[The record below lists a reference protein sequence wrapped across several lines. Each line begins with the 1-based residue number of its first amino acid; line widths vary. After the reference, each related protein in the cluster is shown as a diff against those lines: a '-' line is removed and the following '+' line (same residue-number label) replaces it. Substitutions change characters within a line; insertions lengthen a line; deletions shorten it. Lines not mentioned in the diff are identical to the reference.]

1 MKIRRIISKGLVLS
15 GMPAAQLRMLEQ
27 VALHADPSES
37 PAASERL
44 YQTPVKQPQHDADE
58 ELVEDWQEF
67 VMPDLRQEFT
77 RQLDCVANDL
87 RQAQPESTP
96 SPLDDD
102 SLDDDSLDDDSLDDD
117 SLDDDSLDDDA
128 LDDDALDDDSLDDD
142 SLDDDSLDDDPLDD
156 DPLDD
161 DPLDD
166 DALDDDPLREDEAK
180 AGAEDDAAP
189 AATYGLIIPFDH
201 IESWYG
207 ALNQARLVMQAR
219 YEFPET
225 ENLAAMVELL
235 TSKNLKPYLTSRFY
249 MEIQGALLDLGM
261 DVA

>member
-1 MKIRRIISKGLVLS
+1 MKMRRIISKGLVLS

-27 VALHADPSES
+27 VALHADPSGS

-44 YQTPVKQPQHDADE
+44 YQTPVKQPQNDTDE
-58 ELVEDWQEF
+58 ELVDDWQEF

-102 SLDDDSLDDDSLDDD
+102 SLH
-117 SLDDDSLDDDA
+117 DDA
-128 LDDDALDDDSLDDD
+128 
-142 SLDDDSLDDDPLDD
+142 LDDDPLDD

-161 DPLDD
+161 DALDDDALDD

-189 AATYGLIIPFDH
+189 AATYELIIPFDH

-207 ALNQARLVMQAR
+207 ALNQARLVLQAR

>member
-1 MKIRRIISKGLVLS
+1 MKMRRIISKGLVLS
-15 GMPAAQLRMLEQ
+15 GMPATQLRMLEQ
-27 VALHADPSES
+27 VALHADPSGS

-44 YQTPVKQPQHDADE
+44 YQSPVKEPQNVTDE
-58 ELVEDWQEF
+58 ELVDDWQEF

-87 RQAQPESTP
+87 SQAQRESTP
-96 SPLDDD
+96 SPPHDD
-102 SLDDDSLDDDSLDDD
+102 SLHDDSLHDDS
-117 SLDDDSLDDDA
+117 
-128 LDDDALDDDSLDDD
+128 
-142 SLDDDSLDDDPLDD
+142 
-156 DPLDD
+156 
-161 DPLDD
+161 
-166 DALDDDPLREDEAK
+166 LREDED
-180 AGAEDDAAP
+180 EDEDEDNDESEDEDAATSP
-189 AATYGLIIPFDH
+189 AATYELIIPFDH

-207 ALNQARLVMQAR
+207 ALNQARLVMQER

-225 ENLAAMVELL
+225 ENLEAMVGLL

>member
-1 MKIRRIISKGLVLS
+1 MKMRRIISKGLVLCEI
-15 GMPAAQLRMLEQ
+15 PAAQLRMLKQ
-27 VALHADPSES
+27 VALHADPSGS

-44 YQTPVKQPQHDADE
+44 YQSPVKQPQNVTDE
-58 ELVEDWQEF
+58 ELVDDWQEF

-87 RQAQPESTP
+87 SQAQPESTP
-96 SPLDDD
+96 SPLHDD
-102 SLDDDSLDDDSLDDD
+102 L
-117 SLDDDSLDDDA
+117 
-128 LDDDALDDDSLDDD
+128 
-142 SLDDDSLDDDPLDD
+142 
-156 DPLDD
+156 
-161 DPLDD
+161 
-166 DALDDDPLREDEAK
+166 LREDED
-180 AGAEDDAAP
+180 EDEDESEDEDAATSP
-189 AATYGLIIPFDH
+189 AATYELIIPFDH

-207 ALNQARLVMQAR
+207 ALNQARLVMQER

-225 ENLAAMVELL
+225 ENLEAMVGLL

>member
-1 MKIRRIISKGLVLS
+1 MKMRRIISKGLVLS

-27 VALHADPSES
+27 VALHADPSGS

-44 YQTPVKQPQHDADE
+44 YQSPVKQPQNVTDE
-58 ELVEDWQEF
+58 ELVDDWQEF
-67 VMPDLRQEFT
+67 VMPDLRHEFT

-87 RQAQPESTP
+87 SQAQRESTP
-96 SPLDDD
+96 SPPHDD
-102 SLDDDSLDDDSLDDD
+102 SLHDDSL
-117 SLDDDSLDDDA
+117 
-128 LDDDALDDDSLDDD
+128 
-142 SLDDDSLDDDPLDD
+142 
-156 DPLDD
+156 
-161 DPLDD
+161 
-166 DALDDDPLREDEAK
+166 REGEDEDD
-180 AGAEDDAAP
+180 GESEEEFEDEDAATSP
-189 AATYGLIIPFDH
+189 AATYELIIPFDH

-207 ALNQARLVMQAR
+207 ALNQARLVMQER

-225 ENLAAMVELL
+225 ENLEAMVALL

>member
-1 MKIRRIISKGLVLS
+1 MKMRRIISKGLVLS
-15 GMPAAQLRMLEQ
+15 GMPAPQLRMLEQ
-27 VALHADPSES
+27 VALHADPSGS

-44 YQTPVKQPQHDADE
+44 YQSPVKEPQNVTDE
-58 ELVEDWQEF
+58 ELVDDWQEF

-87 RQAQPESTP
+87 SQAQRESTP
-96 SPLDDD
+96 SPPHDD
-102 SLDDDSLDDDSLDDD
+102 SLHDDS
-117 SLDDDSLDDDA
+117 
-128 LDDDALDDDSLDDD
+128 
-142 SLDDDSLDDDPLDD
+142 
-156 DPLDD
+156 
-161 DPLDD
+161 
-166 DALDDDPLREDEAK
+166 LREDED
-180 AGAEDDAAP
+180 EDEDAATSP
-189 AATYGLIIPFDH
+189 AATYELIIPFDH

-207 ALNQARLVMQAR
+207 ALNQARLVMQER

-225 ENLAAMVELL
+225 ENLEAMVGLL

>member
-1 MKIRRIISKGLVLS
+1 MKMRRIISKGLVLS

-27 VALHADPSES
+27 VALHADPSGS

-96 SPLDDD
+96 STLDDD
-102 SLDDDSLDDDSLDDD
+102 SLDDDSLHDDSLHDD
-117 SLDDDSLDDDA
+117 S
-128 LDDDALDDDSLDDD
+128 
-142 SLDDDSLDDDPLDD
+142 
-156 DPLDD
+156 
-161 DPLDD
+161 
-166 DALDDDPLREDEAK
+166 LDDDPLREDEAK
-180 AGAEDDAAP
+180 AGTEDDAAP
-189 AATYGLIIPFDH
+189 AATYELIIPFDH

-207 ALNQARLVMQAR
+207 ALNQARLVLQAR

-235 TSKNLKPYLTSRFY
+235 TSTNLKPYLTSRFY

>member
-1 MKIRRIISKGLVLS
+1 MKMRRIISKGLVLS

-27 VALHADPSES
+27 VALHADPSGS

-44 YQTPVKQPQHDADE
+44 YQSPVKQPQNVTDE
-58 ELVEDWQEF
+58 ELVDDWQEF
-67 VMPDLRQEFT
+67 VMPDLRHEFT

-87 RQAQPESTP
+87 SQAQRESTP
-96 SPLDDD
+96 SPPHDDSPHDD
-102 SLDDDSLDDDSLDDD
+102 SL
-117 SLDDDSLDDDA
+117 
-128 LDDDALDDDSLDDD
+128 
-142 SLDDDSLDDDPLDD
+142 
-156 DPLDD
+156 
-161 DPLDD
+161 
-166 DALDDDPLREDEAK
+166 REGEDEDE
-180 AGAEDDAAP
+180 GESEEEFEDEDAATSP
-189 AATYGLIIPFDH
+189 AATYELIIPFDH

-207 ALNQARLVMQAR
+207 ALNQARLVMQER

-225 ENLAAMVELL
+225 ENLEAMVGLL

>member
-27 VALHADPSES
+27 VALHADPSGS

-96 SPLDDD
+96 STLDDD
-102 SLDDDSLDDDSLDDD
+102 SLDN
-117 SLDDDSLDDDA
+117 DA
-128 LDDDALDDDSLDDD
+128 
-142 SLDDDSLDDDPLDD
+142 LDD

-166 DALDDDPLREDEAK
+166 DALDDDALDDDPLREDEAK
-180 AGAEDDAAP
+180 AGTEDDAAP
-189 AATYGLIIPFDH
+189 AATYELIIPFDH

-207 ALNQARLVMQAR
+207 ALNQARLVLQAR

>member
-1 MKIRRIISKGLVLS
+1 MKMRRIISKGLVLS
-15 GMPAAQLRMLEQ
+15 EIPAAQLRMLKQ
-27 VALHADPSES
+27 VALHADPSGS

-44 YQTPVKQPQHDADE
+44 YQSPVKQPQNVTDE
-58 ELVEDWQEF
+58 ELVDDWQEF

-87 RQAQPESTP
+87 SQAQPESTP
-96 SPLDDD
+96 SPLHDD
-102 SLDDDSLDDDSLDDD
+102 L
-117 SLDDDSLDDDA
+117 
-128 LDDDALDDDSLDDD
+128 
-142 SLDDDSLDDDPLDD
+142 
-156 DPLDD
+156 
-161 DPLDD
+161 
-166 DALDDDPLREDEAK
+166 LREDEDES
-180 AGAEDDAAP
+180 EDEDAATSP
-189 AATYGLIIPFDH
+189 AATYELIIPFDH

-207 ALNQARLVMQAR
+207 ALNQARLVMQER

-225 ENLAAMVELL
+225 ENLEAMVGLL

>member
-1 MKIRRIISKGLVLS
+1 MKMRRIISKGLVLS
-15 GMPAAQLRMLEQ
+15 EIPAAQLRMLKQ
-27 VALHADPSES
+27 VALHADPSGS

-44 YQTPVKQPQHDADE
+44 YQSPVKQPQNVTDE
-58 ELVEDWQEF
+58 ELVDDWQEF

-87 RQAQPESTP
+87 SQAQPESTP
-96 SPLDDD
+96 SPLHDD
-102 SLDDDSLDDDSLDDD
+102 S
-117 SLDDDSLDDDA
+117 
-128 LDDDALDDDSLDDD
+128 
-142 SLDDDSLDDDPLDD
+142 
-156 DPLDD
+156 
-161 DPLDD
+161 
-166 DALDDDPLREDEAK
+166 LREDED
-180 AGAEDDAAP
+180 EDEDESEDADAATSP
-189 AATYGLIIPFDH
+189 AATYELIIPFDH

-207 ALNQARLVMQAR
+207 ALNQARLVMQER

-225 ENLAAMVELL
+225 ENLEAMVGLL

>member
-1 MKIRRIISKGLVLS
+1 MKMRHIISKGLVLS

-27 VALHADPSES
+27 VALHADPSGS

-58 ELVEDWQEF
+58 ELVDDWQEF

-96 SPLDDD
+96 NPLHDD
-102 SLDDDSLDDDSLDDD
+102 SLSEEEAS
-117 SLDDDSLDDDA
+117 DA
-128 LDDDALDDDSLDDD
+128 DATTS
-142 SLDDDSLDDDPLDD
+142 
-156 DPLDD
+156 
-161 DPLDD
+161 
-166 DALDDDPLREDEAK
+166 
-180 AGAEDDAAP
+180 P
-189 AATYGLIIPFDH
+189 AATYELIIPFDH

>member
-1 MKIRRIISKGLVLS
+1 MKMRRIISKGLVLS

-27 VALHADPSES
+27 VALHADPSGS

-58 ELVEDWQEF
+58 ELVDDWQEF

-77 RQLDCVANDL
+77 KQLDCVANDL

-102 SLDDDSLDDDSLDDD
+102 SLH
-117 SLDDDSLDDDA
+117 DDA
-128 LDDDALDDDSLDDD
+128 
-142 SLDDDSLDDDPLDD
+142 LDDDPLDD
-156 DPLDD
+156 DALDND
-161 DPLDD
+161 ALDNDALDD

-189 AATYGLIIPFDH
+189 AATYELIIPFDH

-207 ALNQARLVMQAR
+207 ALNQARLVLQAR

>member
-1 MKIRRIISKGLVLS
+1 MKMRRIISKGLVLS
-15 GMPAAQLRMLEQ
+15 GMPAPQLRMLEQ
-27 VALHADPSES
+27 VALHADPSGS

-44 YQTPVKQPQHDADE
+44 YQSPVKEPQNVTDE
-58 ELVEDWQEF
+58 ELVDDWQEF

-87 RQAQPESTP
+87 SQAQRESTP
-96 SPLDDD
+96 SPPHDD
-102 SLDDDSLDDDSLDDD
+102 SLHDDS
-117 SLDDDSLDDDA
+117 
-128 LDDDALDDDSLDDD
+128 
-142 SLDDDSLDDDPLDD
+142 
-156 DPLDD
+156 
-161 DPLDD
+161 
-166 DALDDDPLREDEAK
+166 LREDED
-180 AGAEDDAAP
+180 EDEDEDNDESEDEDAATSP
-189 AATYGLIIPFDH
+189 AATYELIIPFDH

-207 ALNQARLVMQAR
+207 ALNQARLVMQER

-225 ENLAAMVELL
+225 ENLEAMVGLL

>member
-102 SLDDDSLDDDSLDDD
+102 SLDDDSLDDD
-117 SLDDDSLDDDA
+117 A

-142 SLDDDSLDDDPLDD
+142 SLDDDSLDD

>member
-1 MKIRRIISKGLVLS
+1 MKMRRIISKGLVLS

-27 VALHADPSES
+27 VALHADPSGS

-96 SPLDDD
+96 STLDDD
-102 SLDDDSLDDDSLDDD
+102 SLDN
-117 SLDDDSLDDDA
+117 DA
-128 LDDDALDDDSLDDD
+128 
-142 SLDDDSLDDDPLDD
+142 LDDDPLDD

-161 DPLDD
+161 DALDDDALDD

-189 AATYGLIIPFDH
+189 AATYELIIPFDH

-207 ALNQARLVMQAR
+207 ALNQARLVLQAR

>member
-1 MKIRRIISKGLVLS
+1 MKMRRIISKGLVLS
-15 GMPAAQLRMLEQ
+15 GMPAPQLRMLEQ
-27 VALHADPSES
+27 VALHADPSGS

-44 YQTPVKQPQHDADE
+44 YQSPVKEPQNVTDE
-58 ELVEDWQEF
+58 ELVDDWQEF

-87 RQAQPESTP
+87 SQAQRESTP
-96 SPLDDD
+96 SPPHDD
-102 SLDDDSLDDDSLDDD
+102 SLHDDSLHDDSLHDD
-117 SLDDDSLDDDA
+117 SLHDDSLH
-128 LDDDALDDDSLDDD
+128 DDS
-142 SLDDDSLDDDPLDD
+142 
-156 DPLDD
+156 
-161 DPLDD
+161 
-166 DALDDDPLREDEAK
+166 LREDED
-180 AGAEDDAAP
+180 EDEDEDNDESEDEDAATSP
-189 AATYGLIIPFDH
+189 AATYELIIPFDH

-207 ALNQARLVMQAR
+207 ALNQARLVMQER

-225 ENLAAMVELL
+225 ENLEAMVGLL

>member
-1 MKIRRIISKGLVLS
+1 MKMRRIISKGLVLS
-15 GMPAAQLRMLEQ
+15 EIPAAQLRMLKQ
-27 VALHADPSES
+27 VALHADPSGS

-44 YQTPVKQPQHDADE
+44 YQSPVKQPQNVTDE
-58 ELVEDWQEF
+58 ELVDDWQEF

-87 RQAQPESTP
+87 SQAQPESTP
-96 SPLDDD
+96 SPLHDD
-102 SLDDDSLDDDSLDDD
+102 L
-117 SLDDDSLDDDA
+117 
-128 LDDDALDDDSLDDD
+128 
-142 SLDDDSLDDDPLDD
+142 
-156 DPLDD
+156 
-161 DPLDD
+161 
-166 DALDDDPLREDEAK
+166 LREDED
-180 AGAEDDAAP
+180 EDEDESEDADAATSP
-189 AATYGLIIPFDH
+189 AATYELIIPFDH

-207 ALNQARLVMQAR
+207 ALNQARLVMQER

-225 ENLAAMVELL
+225 ENLEAMVGLL

>member
-1 MKIRRIISKGLVLS
+1 
-15 GMPAAQLRMLEQ
+15 
-27 VALHADPSES
+27 VALHADPSGS

-58 ELVEDWQEF
+58 ELVDDWQEF

-77 RQLDCVANDL
+77 KQLDCVANDL

-102 SLDDDSLDDDSLDDD
+102 SLH
-117 SLDDDSLDDDA
+117 DDA
-128 LDDDALDDDSLDDD
+128 
-142 SLDDDSLDDDPLDD
+142 LDDDPLDD
-156 DPLDD
+156 DALDND
-161 DPLDD
+161 ALDNDALDD

-189 AATYGLIIPFDH
+189 AATYELIIPFDH

-207 ALNQARLVMQAR
+207 ALNQARLVLQAR

-235 TSKNLKPYLTSRFY
+235 TSTNLKPYLTSRFY

>member
-27 VALHADPSES
+27 VALHADPSGS

-58 ELVEDWQEF
+58 ELVDDWQEF

-77 RQLDCVANDL
+77 KQLDCVANDL

-102 SLDDDSLDDDSLDDD
+102 SLH
-117 SLDDDSLDDDA
+117 DDA
-128 LDDDALDDDSLDDD
+128 
-142 SLDDDSLDDDPLDD
+142 LDDDPLDD

-161 DPLDD
+161 DALDDDALDD

-189 AATYGLIIPFDH
+189 AATYELIIPFDH

-207 ALNQARLVMQAR
+207 ALNQARLVLQAR

>member
-1 MKIRRIISKGLVLS
+1 MKMRRIISKGLVLS

-27 VALHADPSES
+27 VALHADPSGS

-58 ELVEDWQEF
+58 ELVDDWQEF

-77 RQLDCVANDL
+77 KQLDCVANDL

-102 SLDDDSLDDDSLDDD
+102 SLH
-117 SLDDDSLDDDA
+117 DDA
-128 LDDDALDDDSLDDD
+128 
-142 SLDDDSLDDDPLDD
+142 LDDDPLDD
-156 DPLDD
+156 DALDND
-161 DPLDD
+161 ALDNDALDD

-180 AGAEDDAAP
+180 AGTEDDAAP
-189 AATYGLIIPFDH
+189 AATYELIIPFDH

-207 ALNQARLVMQAR
+207 ALNQARLVLQAR

>member
-1 MKIRRIISKGLVLS
+1 MKMRRIISKGLVLS

-27 VALHADPSES
+27 VALHADPSGS

-44 YQTPVKQPQHDADE
+44 YQSPVKQPQNVTDE
-58 ELVEDWQEF
+58 ELVDDWQEF
-67 VMPDLRQEFT
+67 VTPDLRHEFT

-87 RQAQPESTP
+87 SQAQPESTP
-96 SPLDDD
+96 SPTHDD
-102 SLDDDSLDDDSLDDD
+102 SLHDDSL
-117 SLDDDSLDDDA
+117 
-128 LDDDALDDDSLDDD
+128 
-142 SLDDDSLDDDPLDD
+142 
-156 DPLDD
+156 
-161 DPLDD
+161 
-166 DALDDDPLREDEAK
+166 REGEDED
-180 AGAEDDAAP
+180 EDEDAATTP
-189 AATYGLIIPFDH
+189 AATYELVIPFDH

-207 ALNQARLVMQAR
+207 ALNQARLVMQER

>member
-1 MKIRRIISKGLVLS
+1 MKMRRIISKGLVLS

-27 VALHADPSES
+27 VALHADPSGS

-44 YQTPVKQPQHDADE
+44 YQSPVKQPQNVTDE
-58 ELVEDWQEF
+58 ELVDDWQEF
-67 VMPDLRQEFT
+67 VMPDLRHEFT

-87 RQAQPESTP
+87 SQAQPESTP
-96 SPLDDD
+96 SPPHDD
-102 SLDDDSLDDDSLDDD
+102 SLHDDSL
-117 SLDDDSLDDDA
+117 
-128 LDDDALDDDSLDDD
+128 
-142 SLDDDSLDDDPLDD
+142 
-156 DPLDD
+156 
-161 DPLDD
+161 
-166 DALDDDPLREDEAK
+166 REGEDED
-180 AGAEDDAAP
+180 ENEDAATSP
-189 AATYGLIIPFDH
+189 AATYELIIPFDH

-207 ALNQARLVMQAR
+207 ALNQARLVMQER

>member
-1 MKIRRIISKGLVLS
+1 
-15 GMPAAQLRMLEQ
+15 MPAAQLRMLEQ
-27 VALHADPSES
+27 VALHADPSGS

-96 SPLDDD
+96 STLDDDSLDNDALHDD
-102 SLDDDSLDDDSLDDD
+102 SLDDDSLDDDSLHDD
-117 SLDDDSLDDDA
+117 SLHDDS
-128 LDDDALDDDSLDDD
+128 
-142 SLDDDSLDDDPLDD
+142 
-156 DPLDD
+156 
-161 DPLDD
+161 
-166 DALDDDPLREDEAK
+166 LDDDPLREDEAK
-180 AGAEDDAAP
+180 AGTEDDAAP
-189 AATYGLIIPFDH
+189 AATYELIIPFDH

-207 ALNQARLVMQAR
+207 ALNQARLVLQAR

-235 TSKNLKPYLTSRFY
+235 TSTNLKPYLTSRFY

>member
-1 MKIRRIISKGLVLS
+1 MKMRRIISKGLVLS

-27 VALHADPSES
+27 VALHADPSGS

-44 YQTPVKQPQHDADE
+44 YQSPVKQPQNVTDE
-58 ELVEDWQEF
+58 ELVDDWQEF
-67 VMPDLRQEFT
+67 VMPDLRHEFT

-87 RQAQPESTP
+87 SQAQRESTP
-96 SPLDDD
+96 SPPHDD
-102 SLDDDSLDDDSLDDD
+102 SLHDDS
-117 SLDDDSLDDDA
+117 
-128 LDDDALDDDSLDDD
+128 
-142 SLDDDSLDDDPLDD
+142 
-156 DPLDD
+156 
-161 DPLDD
+161 
-166 DALDDDPLREDEAK
+166 LREDEDEDED
-180 AGAEDDAAP
+180 EDDGESEEEFEDEDAATSP
-189 AATYGLIIPFDH
+189 AATYELIIPFDH

-207 ALNQARLVMQAR
+207 ALNQARLVMQER

-225 ENLAAMVELL
+225 ENLEAMVALL

>member
-1 MKIRRIISKGLVLS
+1 MKMRRIISKGLVLS

-27 VALHADPSES
+27 VALHADPSGS

-96 SPLDDD
+96 STLDDDSLDNDALHDD

-117 SLDDDSLDDDA
+117 SLHDDS
-128 LDDDALDDDSLDDD
+128 
-142 SLDDDSLDDDPLDD
+142 
-156 DPLDD
+156 
-161 DPLDD
+161 
-166 DALDDDPLREDEAK
+166 LDDDPLREDEAK
-180 AGAEDDAAP
+180 AGTEDDAAP
-189 AATYGLIIPFDH
+189 AATYELIIPFDH

-207 ALNQARLVMQAR
+207 ALNQARLVLQAR

-235 TSKNLKPYLTSRFY
+235 TSTNLKPYLTSRFY

>member
-1 MKIRRIISKGLVLS
+1 MKMRRIISKGLVLS
-15 GMPAAQLRMLEQ
+15 GMPAPQLRMLEQ
-27 VALHADPSES
+27 VALHADPSGS

-44 YQTPVKQPQHDADE
+44 YQSPVKEPQNVTDE
-58 ELVEDWQEF
+58 ELVDDWQEF

-87 RQAQPESTP
+87 SQAQRESTP
-96 SPLDDD
+96 SPPHDD
-102 SLDDDSLDDDSLDDD
+102 SLHDDSLHDDS
-117 SLDDDSLDDDA
+117 
-128 LDDDALDDDSLDDD
+128 
-142 SLDDDSLDDDPLDD
+142 
-156 DPLDD
+156 
-161 DPLDD
+161 
-166 DALDDDPLREDEAK
+166 LREDED
-180 AGAEDDAAP
+180 EDEDEDNDESEDEDAATSP
-189 AATYGLIIPFDH
+189 AATYELIIPFDH

-207 ALNQARLVMQAR
+207 ALNQARLVMQER

-225 ENLAAMVELL
+225 ENLEAMVGLL

>member
-1 MKIRRIISKGLVLS
+1 MKMRRIISKGLVLS

-27 VALHADPSES
+27 VALHADPSGS

-44 YQTPVKQPQHDADE
+44 YQSPVKQPQNVTDE
-58 ELVEDWQEF
+58 ELVDDWQEF
-67 VMPDLRQEFT
+67 VMPDLRHEFT

-87 RQAQPESTP
+87 SQAQRESTP
-96 SPLDDD
+96 SPLHDDSPHDD
-102 SLDDDSLDDDSLDDD
+102 SL
-117 SLDDDSLDDDA
+117 
-128 LDDDALDDDSLDDD
+128 
-142 SLDDDSLDDDPLDD
+142 
-156 DPLDD
+156 
-161 DPLDD
+161 
-166 DALDDDPLREDEAK
+166 REGEDEDD
-180 AGAEDDAAP
+180 GESEEEFEDEDAATSP
-189 AATYGLIIPFDH
+189 AATYELIIPFDH

-207 ALNQARLVMQAR
+207 ALNQARLVMQER

-225 ENLAAMVELL
+225 ENLEAMVALL

>member
-1 MKIRRIISKGLVLS
+1 MKMRHIISKGLVLS

-27 VALHADPSES
+27 VALHADPSGS

-58 ELVEDWQEF
+58 ELVDDWQEF

-96 SPLDDD
+96 SPLHDD
-102 SLDDDSLDDDSLDDD
+102 SLSEEEAS
-117 SLDDDSLDDDA
+117 DA
-128 LDDDALDDDSLDDD
+128 DATTS
-142 SLDDDSLDDDPLDD
+142 
-156 DPLDD
+156 
-161 DPLDD
+161 
-166 DALDDDPLREDEAK
+166 
-180 AGAEDDAAP
+180 P
-189 AATYGLIIPFDH
+189 AATYELIIPFDH

>member
-1 MKIRRIISKGLVLS
+1 MKMRRIISKGLVLS
-15 GMPAAQLRMLEQ
+15 EIPAAQLRMLKQ
-27 VALHADPSES
+27 VALHADPSGS

-44 YQTPVKQPQHDADE
+44 YQSPVKQPQNVTDE
-58 ELVEDWQEF
+58 ELVDDWQEF

-87 RQAQPESTP
+87 SQAQPESTP
-96 SPLDDD
+96 SPLHDD
-102 SLDDDSLDDDSLDDD
+102 L
-117 SLDDDSLDDDA
+117 
-128 LDDDALDDDSLDDD
+128 
-142 SLDDDSLDDDPLDD
+142 
-156 DPLDD
+156 
-161 DPLDD
+161 
-166 DALDDDPLREDEAK
+166 LREDED
-180 AGAEDDAAP
+180 EDEDESEDEDAATSP
-189 AATYGLIIPFDH
+189 AATYELIIPFDH

-207 ALNQARLVMQAR
+207 ALNQARLVMQER

-225 ENLAAMVELL
+225 ENLEAMVGLL